1 VLVKQHRLNHAT
13 RENLVQLTAVGA
25 CGRRLPVVQ
34 GPVEGAS
41 TFAHVH
47 VPTPHL
53 NMVVSHAL
61 DLHKNQEVV
70 ELLSVVIPPSATD
83 TEEEMDMDVNVLTQ
97 TQIIV
102 GDGLQLD
109 SAPIQHTFTI

>member
-13 RENLVQLTAVGA
+13 RETLVQLTVVGA
-25 CGRRLPVVQ
+25 LGRHLVVVR
-34 GPVEGAS
+34 GPAEGAS

-47 VPTPHL
+47 VPILYL
-53 NMVVSHAL
+53 NTVVPHAL

-70 ELLSVVIPPSATD
+70 ELLSVLIPPLAAD
-83 TEEEMDMDVNVLTQ
+83 TEEELDMDVNVLTQ
-97 TQIIV
+97 GQMIV

-109 SAPIQHTFTI
+109 SVPIQHTFTI

>member
-47 VPTPHL
+47 VPTPYL
-53 NMVVSHAL
+53 NMVVPHAL

-70 ELLSVVIPPSATD
+70 ELLSVLIPPSATES
-83 TEEEMDMDVNVLTQ
+83 EEELDMDVNVLTQ
-97 TQIIV
+97 THIIV
-102 GDGLQLD
+102 RDGLQLD